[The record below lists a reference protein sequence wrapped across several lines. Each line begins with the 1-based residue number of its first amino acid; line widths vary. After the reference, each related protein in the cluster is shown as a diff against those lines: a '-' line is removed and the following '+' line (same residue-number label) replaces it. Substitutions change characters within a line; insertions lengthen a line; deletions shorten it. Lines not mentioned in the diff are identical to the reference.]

1 MVNEKE
7 LAVIA
12 QMMEQQSAFIK
23 RVAEQEDVE
32 QFNALFSEI
41 YGLLEAHKPL
51 TDHQWE
57 SLQRLYYCQ
66 RGTFL
71 IDDIKQTLGY

>member
-1 MVNEKE
+1 MANKKE

-12 QMMEQQSAFIK
+12 KMMEGQATFIK

-32 QFNALFSEI
+32 QFNALFSKI

-66 RGTFL
+66 IGTFL
-71 IDDIKQTLGY
+71 IEDIKQALGY